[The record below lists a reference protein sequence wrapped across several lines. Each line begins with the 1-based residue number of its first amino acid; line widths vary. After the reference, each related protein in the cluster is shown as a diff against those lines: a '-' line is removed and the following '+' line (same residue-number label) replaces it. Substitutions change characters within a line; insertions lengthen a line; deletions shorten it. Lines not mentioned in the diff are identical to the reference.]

1 MRDEVD
7 GLVEAWRTERPDLD
21 VEPLQV
27 LSRVSR
33 LSRHLDRARRTVFTK
48 YDLEPWEFDVLAELR
63 RSGPPY
69 ELTPGR
75 LLRATLVTSG
85 TMTNRIDRLA
95 AAGLVGRFPDP
106 ADKRGVLV
114 RLSEEGKERVDA
126 ALADL
131 LSYEES
137 ILGGLSRGDRE
148 TLASLLRSLLSPLDE
163 PATTALPRW

>member
-7 GLVEAWRTERPDLD
+7 GLVEAWRSERPDLN

-33 LSRHLDRARRTVFTK
+33 LARHLDRARRSVFTEH
-48 YDLEPWEFDVLAELR
+48 DLEPWEFDVLAELR

-69 ELTPGR
+69 ELSPGR

-95 AAGLVGRFPDP
+95 AAGLVTRRPDP
-106 ADKRGVLV
+106 DDKRGVLV
-114 RLSEEGKERVDA
+114 RLSDEGRERVDA

-137 ILGGLSRGDRE
+137 ILCEILHADRE
-148 TLASLLRSLLSPLDE
+148 RLAALLRSLLAPLDE
-163 PATTALPRW
+163 TPAHQRS

>member
-33 LSRHLDRARRTVFTK
+33 LARHLDRARRTVFTEHG
-48 YDLEPWEFDVLAELR
+48 LEPWEFDVLAELR

-69 ELTPGR
+69 EMSPGR

-95 AAGLVGRFPDP
+95 AADLVRRRPDP

-114 RLSEEGKERVDA
+114 RLSDEGQKRVDA
-126 ALADL
+126 ALAAL
-131 LSYEES
+131 LEYEES
-137 ILGGLSRGDRE
+137 ILGGMRRADRE
-148 TLASLLRSLLSPLDE
+148 RLSFLLRSLLSPLDE
-163 PATTALPRW
+163 SATHPGS

>member
-1 MRDEVD
+1 MAMRDEVD
-7 GLVEAWRTERPDLD
+7 GLVEAWRAERPDLD

-33 LSRHLDRARRTVFTK
+33 LARHLDRARRTVFTEHG
-48 YDLEPWEFDVLAELR
+48 LEPWEFDVLAELR

-69 ELTPGR
+69 ELSPGR

-95 AAGLVGRFPDP
+95 AAGLVRRFPDP

-114 RLSEEGKERVDA
+114 RLTDEGRERVDG
-126 ALADL
+126 ALTAL
-131 LSYEES
+131 LDYEKT
-137 ILGGLSRGDRE
+137 ILGAMPASERRR
-148 TLASLLRSLLSPLDE
+148 LAALLRSLLSPLDE
-163 PATTALPRW
+163 PDPRQRT